1 MQLNTILKKKARGI
15 LIGFGMRRFGERED
29 LKIS

>member
-15 LIGFGMRRFGERED
+15 LIGFGPGRFGQGED